1 MSDKN
6 LTELEWKKFSKGR
19 DLKDAALV
27 KALASLEKAKAPD
40 AQMTALDEIE
50 KQADLLRKS
59 AKNDKELA
67 GYLDDLDK
75 ALDKQRKLS
84 ESDAKKAAREAEK
97 KQGDD
102 EEEDSPALLT
112 KMMIP
117 LIRAV
122 KKGDTTLQALVAVAG
137 KETVVLLSRRAI
149 SPSRGKLLKEQMA
162 SPGGL
167 KFIRGECLLEQGA
180 LTFVVQSQAA
190 GLAKKLR
197 AALLAQTDLRLKVRV
212 RGEDPDDLDSDGEDE
227 GDGDGD
233 GEAPGSLAQGGAQ
246 AAAASPATTAAGTSG
261 TDSLAQQYQVRMAA
275 IEPQVLA
282 ALKAQQGDVSKLRA
296 VAEFT
301 REKGASGQYQAALKG
316 LENLQK
322 LLEAARG
329 PSPTATPPAMAEALS
344 EWRAQRDAIVG
355 SLKALAQEVVES
367 GDVDARAAV
376 IEISAVVK
384 QLTAEPSTQQQVSEL
399 MTWLQNDDVVSDVN
413 EFAQEIRE
421 PLLERLRALQS
432 SMVA

>member
-6 LTELEWKKFSKGR
+6 LTELEWKKFSRGR

-27 KALASLEKAKAPD
+27 KALATLEKAKAPD
-40 AQMTALDEIE
+40 QQLTALDDIE
-50 KQADLLRKS
+50 KQADILRKS
-59 AKNDKELA
+59 AKNDKDLA
-67 GYLDDLDK
+67 SYLEDLDR

-84 ESDAKKAAREAEK
+84 ELDAKKAAREADK

-112 KMMIP
+112 TMMIP

-227 GDGDGD
+227 GDS
-233 GEAPGSLAQGGAQ
+233 ETPGSSGTSTTTSKAGPSAEEEALKKRYTQRFAELEPLMAEALRSGTGDASKIRIMRDYAQEKADGKLYADGLNTLERLAQTLAQGGAQ
-246 AAAASPATTAAGTSG
+246 GGVQGGVQGGAPNVRFEQATQAWRSTRDGIVGRLRVMAKEIADTKDHDAAAAI
-261 TDSLAQQYQVRMAA
+261 
-275 IEPQVLA
+275 IEVSAVFKQLKADPKTEQQVL
-282 ALKAQQGDVSKLRA
+282 
-296 VAEFT
+296 
-301 REKGASGQYQAALKG
+301 
-316 LENLQK
+316 
-322 LLEAARG
+322 
-329 PSPTATPPAMAEALS
+329 
-344 EWRAQRDAIVG
+344 
-355 SLKALAQEVVES
+355 
-367 GDVDARAAV
+367 
-376 IEISAVVK
+376 
-384 QLTAEPSTQQQVSEL
+384 EL
-399 MTWLQNDDVVSDVN
+399 MRWVDNDDVVLDVS
-413 EFAQEIRE
+413 EISEDIRT
-421 PLLERLRALQS
+421 PLMGALQALQRALQPT
-432 SMVA
+432 A